1 VSVQLTSQAFR
12 QEKMSDPYM
21 LDIKLS
27 VLANELDQKNKRIR
41 QLKQEL

>member
-1 VSVQLTSQAFR
+1 
-12 QEKMSDPYM
+12 MSDPHM